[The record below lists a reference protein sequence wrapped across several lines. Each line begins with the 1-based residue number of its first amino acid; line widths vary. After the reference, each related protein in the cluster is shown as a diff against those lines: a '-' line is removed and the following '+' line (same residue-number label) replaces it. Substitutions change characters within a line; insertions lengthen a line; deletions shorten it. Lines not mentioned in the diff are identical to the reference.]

1 MHFKPYLYGRKFVV
15 RTDHRPLI
23 YLFGMKNPSSKLV
36 RMRMDLEE
44 FQFNIEYIPGKSN
57 VTADALSRIQISSDE
72 LKDIN
77 ILQMQTR
84 SMQRKSGD
92 AQGIDI
98 KKSEP
103 DQLKVL
109 DAINYEQVR
118 NIKKISFNLITTK
131 PPIGSMMILDKMN
144 KKRLTLALE
153 LKLHIDNLV
162 NIIYAIKMK
171 SQKFIYKQLAIS
183 NQDIIFKF
191 KNINDFKIIG
201 NQILDDVSILIF
213 NPPTFIS
220 DNNEVQR
227 LIENA
232 HNSPTGG
239 HIGINRLYKKLR
251 NLYIWPNMKSSITK
265 FVKTCQLCIR
275 NKHFSSVKQ
284 PQIKTSTPLKVFDIV
299 SIDTVGPFTITEQGN
314 RYAVTMQCDLS
325 KYIIIVPIPDKS
337 ATTIAKAIVNNC
349 ILIYGP

>member
-118 NIKKISFNLITTK
+118 NIKKISFN
-131 PPIGSMMILDKMN
+131 
-144 KKRLTLALE
+144 
-153 LKLHIDNLV
+153 
-162 NIIYAIKMK
+162 
-171 SQKFIYKQLAIS
+171 
-183 NQDIIFKF
+183 
-191 KNINDFKIIG
+191 
-201 NQILDDVSILIF
+201 
-213 NPPTFIS
+213 
-220 DNNEVQR
+220 
-227 LIENA
+227 
-232 HNSPTGG
+232 
-239 HIGINRLYKKLR
+239 
-251 NLYIWPNMKSSITK
+251 
-265 FVKTCQLCIR
+265 
-275 NKHFSSVKQ
+275 
-284 PQIKTSTPLKVFDIV
+284 
-299 SIDTVGPFTITEQGN
+299 
-314 RYAVTMQCDLS
+314 
-325 KYIIIVPIPDKS
+325 
-337 ATTIAKAIVNNC
+337 
-349 ILIYGP
+349 